1 MALEQGAPL
10 PNITT
15 NQTQATTAPTWY
27 TDYLSG
33 LANTA
38 NTAAGA
44 AQYVGATGLQN
55 QAFNLAGQNVGNYQ
69 PALNAATNLAANAGT
84 ADIAQMAGNFMN
96 PYTQNVVDAL
106 GQQGRANIERYLA
119 PQATAAAVGSGQF
132 GSKRGAEV
140 LGQAYNTGL
149 QNLNA
154 AQMQALQTGYTQAL
168 QAAQNQV
175 ANQLAGSQQLGNLAT
190 SRQALG
196 LGDVNAL
203 ATLGA
208 QQQQIEQNASLFP
221 LQVANQQAGLLRGYT
236 IPTSV
241 QSSYTGPIPG
251 AYAASPLQQIAGIG
265 TLLGGIGQT
274 DFGKAI
280 GGALS
285 GALGG
290 AADYITKL
298 LSNSTNYTPPIDLG
312 SVAGTDGVSPS
323 QLYQDWLTGSN
334 GWGNF
339 GE

>member
-15 NQTQATTAPTWY
+15 TQQQQTQAPTWY

-44 AQYVGATGLQN
+44 AQYAGATPLQQ
-55 QAFNLAGQNVGNYQ
+55 QAFGQVGQNVGNYQ
-69 PALNAATNLAANAGT
+69 PMLNAATNLAAQAGT
-84 ADIAQMAGNFMN
+84 SDVAQMAGQFMN

-140 LGQAYNTGL
+140 LGQAINSGL

-175 ANQLAGSQQLGNLAT
+175 ANRLAGSQQLGNLAT
-190 SRQALG
+190 SQQALG

-221 LQVANQQAGLLRGYT
+221 LQVASQQAGLLRGYT

-241 QSSYTGPIPG
+241 ASTYTGPIPG

-265 TLLGGIGQT
+265 SLLGGIGQT

-280 GGALS
+280 GSSVSSGLSGIGDALSRLLS
-285 GALGG
+285 GASSSG
-290 AADYITKL
+290 DT
-298 LSNSTNYTPPIDLG
+298 YTPIDL
-312 SVAGTDGVSPS
+312 SAGPEGNPTLP
-323 QLYQDWLTGSN
+323 DWWWTESYD
-334 GWGNF
+334 
-339 GE
+339 

>member
-84 ADIAQMAGNFMN
+84 ADVAQMAGNFMN
-96 PYTQNVVDAL
+96 PYTQNVVNAL
-106 GQQGRANIERYLA
+106 EQQGRANIERYLA

-298 LSNSTNYTPPIDLG
+298 LSNSANPTPPIDLG